1 MNSHNFDD
9 NCDNVERKVRECN
22 RNLRYIFVQGATGPT
37 GPQGEAG
44 IQGLAGEI
52 GPTGPK
58 GDIGPIGPKGEDGG
72 ATIEVGV
79 TETVDADT
87 EALVTNVGTNKDV
100 VLNFKIPRGSPGVEG
115 KIGPTGPEG
124 PRGLPGEIGISQVI
138 TIDGTETVDPDEDAE
153 VQDDF
158 DRNIHH
164 LTFYIPRGEKGDTG
178 PIGPQGDKGDS
189 GPAGPA
195 GEKGEQGEPGP
206 KGDKGDPGLSEALY
220 NSLVFVDFPENTVAG
235 IVTTGNS
242 KKVPN
247 TNDYFTINNNR
258 NISLLKEGVYEI
270 TLCGKISGVTST
282 VGASFYLYDATNNK
296 KIDNFSFELKKG
308 NTPEMFFS
316 KVNILETTTPIELQL
331 KTEIENNASSD
342 ITFSDMGILIKKHN
356 I

>member
-1 MNSHNFDD
+1 MNNHNFDD
-9 NCDNVERKVRECN
+9 NCDNIERKVRECN
-22 RNLRYIFVQGATGPT
+22 KNLRYIFVQGATGPT
-37 GPQGEAG
+37 GPQVEAG
-44 IQGLAGEI
+44 IQWLAGE
-52 GPTGPK
+52 
-58 GDIGPIGPKGEDGG
+58 
-72 ATIEVGV
+72 
-79 TETVDADT
+79 
-87 EALVTNVGTNKDV
+87 
-100 VLNFKIPRGSPGVEG
+100 
-115 KIGPTGPEG
+115 IGPTGPEG
-124 PRGLPGEIGISQVI
+124 PRGLPGGIGISQVI
-138 TIDGTETVDPDEDAE
+138 TIDGTENVDSDEDAE
-153 VQDDF
+153 VQDGF

-178 PIGPQGDKGDS
+178 P
-189 GPAGPA
+189 
-195 GEKGEQGEPGP
+195 
-206 KGDKGDPGLSEALY
+206 KGDKGDPGLSEDLY

-247 TNDYFTINNNR
+247 TNEYFTINNNR

-270 TLCGKISGVTST
+270 TLCGKISGVSST
-282 VGASFYLYDATNNK
+282 VGASLYLYDATNNK

-331 KTEIENNASSD
+331 KTEIENDASSD

>member
-1 MNSHNFDD
+1 MNSHNFDN
-9 NCDNVERKVRECN
+9 NCDNVERKVRACN
-22 RNLRYIFVQGATGPT
+22 KNLRYIFVQGATGPT

-72 ATIEVGV
+72 ATIEVGI

-100 VLNFKIPRGSPGVEG
+100 VLNFKIPRGSPGVEE
-115 KIGPTGPEG
+115 KI
-124 PRGLPGEIGISQVI
+124 
-138 TIDGTETVDPDEDAE
+138 
-153 VQDDF
+153 
-158 DRNIHH
+158 
-164 LTFYIPRGEKGDTG
+164 
-178 PIGPQGDKGDS
+178 

-206 KGDKGDPGLSEALY
+206 KGDKGEPGLSEDLY

-242 KKVPN
+242 KKVPD

>member
-1 MNSHNFDD
+1 MNSHNFDN
-9 NCDNVERKVRECN
+9 NCDNVERKVRACN
-22 RNLRYIFVQGATGPT
+22 KNLRYIFVQGATGPT

-52 GPTGPK
+52 GP
-58 GDIGPIGPKGEDGG
+58 
-72 ATIEVGV
+72 
-79 TETVDADT
+79 
-87 EALVTNVGTNKDV
+87 
-100 VLNFKIPRGSPGVEG
+100 
-115 KIGPTGPEG
+115 
-124 PRGLPGEIGISQVI
+124 
-138 TIDGTETVDPDEDAE
+138 
-153 VQDDF
+153 
-158 DRNIHH
+158 
-164 LTFYIPRGEKGDTG
+164 
-178 PIGPQGDKGDS
+178 
-189 GPAGPA
+189 AGPA

-206 KGDKGDPGLSEALY
+206 KGDKGDPGLSEDLY

-247 TNDYFTINNNR
+247 TNEYFTINNNR
-258 NISLLKEGVYEI
+258 NISLLKEGIYEI

>member
-1 MNSHNFDD
+1 MNSYNFDN
-9 NCDNVERKVRECN
+9 NCDNVERKVRACN
-22 RNLRYIFVQGATGPT
+22 KNLRYIFVQGATGPT

-58 GDIGPIGPKGEDGG
+58 GD
-72 ATIEVGV
+72 
-79 TETVDADT
+79 
-87 EALVTNVGTNKDV
+87 
-100 VLNFKIPRGSPGVEG
+100 
-115 KIGPTGPEG
+115 
-124 PRGLPGEIGISQVI
+124 
-138 TIDGTETVDPDEDAE
+138 
-153 VQDDF
+153 
-158 DRNIHH
+158 
-164 LTFYIPRGEKGDTG
+164 
-178 PIGPQGDKGDS
+178 
-189 GPAGPA
+189 
-195 GEKGEQGEPGP
+195 
-206 KGDKGDPGLSEALY
+206 KGDPGLSEDLY
-220 NSLVFVDFPENTVAG
+220 NSLVFVDFSENTVAG

-247 TNDYFTINNNR
+247 TNEYFTINNNR

-316 KVNILETTTPIELQL
+316 KVNILETTTPIKLQL

-342 ITFSDMGILIKKHN
+342 ITFSDMDILIKKHN